1 MRFSQ
6 RRASGSGRCRSSLA
20 VVSHAAH
27 EVVSTLTSRTLLVI
41 ATCQALAGC
50 GTRVIQ
56 PPVVPRTGQVELFG
70 SFIVERAR
78 TAHDGRPDVG
88 GLSGG
93 WYDRQTRGIWT
104 VSDGVQGPR
113 LPGLS

>member
-1 MRFSQ
+1 
-6 RRASGSGRCRSSLA
+6 
-20 VVSHAAH
+20 
-27 EVVSTLTSRTLLVI
+27 VVSTLTSRTLLVI

-93 WYDRQTRGIWT
+93 WYDRQTRRIWT
-104 VSDGVQGPR
+104 VSDDVQRPR
-113 LPGLS
+113 LVASLLMISDDNFNDRQVTACLVLAMNR